1 LPTSILKIKQVLR
14 IDHSS
19 YQINNLNMEAEILIF
34 LKLENKLE
42 NLPTS
47 LREIWI
53 EKQNPH
59 IEHKLPFNCE
69 LKYY

>member
-1 LPTSILKIKQVLR
+1 VLD
-14 IDHSS
+14 IDHTS
-19 YQINNLNMEAEILIF
+19 YQINNLNMESEILIF
-34 LKLENKLE
+34 SHLRNKLE

-53 EKQNPH
+53 RKGNLH
-59 IEHKLPFNCE
+59 IGHKLPLNCE